1 MTTSPENKISGN
13 TLARRFLSV
22 FLLLGLLMSGIAIWV
37 YQDTRAFL
45 DSAITVQGEVIELI
59 PVSSS
64 DHGTM
69 YRPLVRFQSLEG
81 EWIEVSPGSASS
93 PPAYDVGET
102 VEVFYQAGKPHSA
115 KISGF
120 FSLWGGVLILG
131 ILGGVFTLLGGGLLW
146 TTFPRDLLDLKTKG
160 REIQAQITAIT
171 PDTTRELNGQHPWRI
186 YAQWLDPE
194 TQEQHQFQSR
204 PLWLDPQ
211 PFITGDTITVYL
223 DPVKTKRYRMDLSFL
238 PKVKKV
244 KPAATKQGE

>member
-1 MTTSPENKISGN
+1 MTTSPENKIPTN
-13 TLARRFLSV
+13 TVARRVLSV

-45 DSAITVQGEVIELI
+45 NSSIAVSGEVIELI
-59 PVSSS
+59 RVSSS

-81 EWIEVSPGSASS
+81 EWIEISPGSASS
-93 PPAYDVGET
+93 PPAYDVGEP

-120 FSLWGGVLILG
+120 FSLWGGVFVLG
-131 ILGGVFTLLGGGLLW
+131 ILGGSFTLMGGGLILA
-146 TTFPRDLLDLKTKG
+146 TFPRDLLDLKTKG

-194 TQEQHQFQSR
+194 TQETHQFQSR

-211 PFITGDTITVYL
+211 PSIPGDTIRVYL
-223 DPVKTKRYRMDLSFL
+223 DPIKTKRYRMDLSFL